1 MYSVTSIGPGF
12 TVLKPAG
19 VAVLTEITCTLF
31 STQKIESSK
40 API

>member
-31 STQKIESSK
+31 STPLIPQLFQ
-40 API
+40 